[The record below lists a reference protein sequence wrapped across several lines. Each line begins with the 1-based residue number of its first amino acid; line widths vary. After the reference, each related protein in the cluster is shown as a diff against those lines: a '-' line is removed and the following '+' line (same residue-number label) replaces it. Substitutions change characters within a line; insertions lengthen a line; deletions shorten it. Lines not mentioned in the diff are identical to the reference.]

1 MGDCGQVGL
10 VEEVENEMAAEVR
23 EEEGER
29 PKDFCNCGLDYTHTH
44 IYIYVEVKQEEQNC
58 RNRHT
63 LGDKTL
69 NARFGGGDDATAV
82 FDFALAGE
90 VI

>member
-1 MGDCGQVGL
+1 MGLV

-23 EEEGER
+23 EEEGE
-29 PKDFCNCGLDYTHTH
+29 KTKGFCDCGL
-44 IYIYVEVKQEEQNC
+44 E
-58 RNRHT
+58 

-69 NARFGGGDDATAV
+69 NARFGGGENATPV

>member
-1 MGDCGQVGL
+1 
-10 VEEVENEMAAEVR
+10 MAAEVR
-23 EEEGER
+23 EEEGEK
-29 PKDFCNCGLDYTHTH
+29 PKDFCDCGLDY
-44 IYIYVEVKQEEQNC
+44 IYGEKFEGQIE
-58 RNRHT
+58 RIGFIGTRHT

-69 NARFGGGDDATAV
+69 NARFGGGENATPV